1 MILEPKSRREARH
14 IAYRCPS
21 CGTAVRGLLGSFAA
35 RADLL
40 KLKCPSGDGE
50 LSLALSPDRE
60 RVRVSVPCLFCGQ
73 SHQYTV
79 SRSIILGSEPFLLNC
94 PYTNMD
100 ICFIGPKDQVD
111 EEVARS
117 EKDLNQLFE
126 EWGIGSLEELRA
138 ATDVD
143 PDTLISDTQIYDII
157 RFLVRELEADGA
169 IDCPCHSG
177 SYDFDFSPDGI
188 AVFCPQC
195 GAEHIFPTDSVRAAE
210 DFLKCDHLTLLP
222 RED

>member
-1 MILEPKSRREARH
+1 MVLETKH
-14 IAYRCPS
+14 TYIAYRCPH
-21 CGTAVRGLLGSFAA
+21 CGFSIYGIVGQF
-35 RADLL
+35 
-40 KLKCPSGDGE
+40 
-50 LSLALSPDRE
+50 SLAGDMLKIKCQCETGSEVVINYTNDKMIRI
-60 RVRVSVPCLFCGQ
+60 SVPCLFCGKN
-73 SHQYTV
+73 HNYVV
-79 SRSIILGSEPFLLNC
+79 SQNIFFGGELFLLSC

-111 EEVARS
+111 EEVAHS

-157 RFLVRELEADGA
+157 RFLVRELEADNA

-188 AVFCPQC
+188 VVFCPQC
-195 GAEHIFPTDSVRAAE
+195 GAEHVFPTDSVRAAE

-222 RED
+222 REED